1 MLNAASLSDDL
12 AGFRPGDRVH
22 SFASPKE
29 RNQEKATRVCRPAAR
44 GSHAVGTEIGK
55 RRNSLRSDSRRF

>member
-1 MLNAASLSDDL
+1 VLDTRSLSGGQ

-29 RNQEKATRVCRPAAR
+29 RNQETATR
-44 GSHAVGTEIGK
+44 
-55 RRNSLRSDSRRF
+55 